1 MKNYDEEFQLKL
13 KEQEEFNELDAKY
26 RDRLIEPRLGDD
38 IQYIKKKTD
47 MIIKEQ
53 ETVSF

>member
-1 MKNYDEEFQLKL
+1 MKNYDEEFQMKL

-38 IQYIKKKTD
+38 IQYIKKKSE
-47 MIIKEQ
+47 MIVNEQ
-53 ETVSF
+53 ETATF

>member
-26 RDRLIEPRLGDD
+26 RERLIEPRLGDD
-38 IQYIKKKTD
+38 PQYIKRKSE
-47 MIIKEQ
+47 MILREQ
-53 ETVSF
+53 